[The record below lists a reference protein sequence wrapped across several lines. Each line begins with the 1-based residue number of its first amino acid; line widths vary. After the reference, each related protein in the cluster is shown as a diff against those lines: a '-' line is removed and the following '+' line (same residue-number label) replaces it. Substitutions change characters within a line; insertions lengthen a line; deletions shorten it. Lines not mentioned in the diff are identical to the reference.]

1 VASEDDVAELR
12 RLTAIPDVTEPYSD
26 AFMGALIDTNGIE
39 GAAAL
44 VWREKAAAY
53 AEAVDMSESGSTRKF
68 SDLHKNA
75 LAMAGEFGSLTVQ
88 SSASGVV
95 QIERP

>member
-1 VASEDDVAELR
+1 MASVDEVAELR
-12 RLTAIPDVTEPYSD
+12 RLTAIPDIEEPYTD
-26 AFMGALIDTNGIE
+26 GFMGGLIDAEGIN

-44 VWREKAAAY
+44 LWREKAA
-53 AEAVDMSESGSTRKF
+53 EFVTAVDMSESGSSRKF

-75 LAMAGEFGSLTVQ
+75 LTIAGDFEGRASRITT
-88 SSASGVV
+88 SGVV